1 MFKKAKRCNLRRRND
16 SDDEEKKEDQ
26 QTSGPG
32 AENSVNS
39 SEITTTSLATGAN
52 MLNNLGNGF
61 QPGAVKFSK
70 EKKKKKENREEPKAS
85 LLSFHDDEDDTEV
98 FRVKKSNYS
107 KKIVKQLKKEYME
120 DLEKSSDTIQG
131 QSTRFDGGPGQKLVI
146 KEEPLEGS
154 RASSEQG
161 EEEMEVDSN
170 EEQDEESEQ
179 RSGGAEFSQTLSA
192 LSSLRPGEIPD
203 AAFIHAAR
211 KRRQMA
217 RELGGEGNLVE
228 NEVTNKRLVREDEQG
243 GSDDDEDEKRIVF
256 SGVKMKSQ
264 RQKIAEE
271 IGIEGSDD
279 EALDNGQDEEVSRWE
294 QEQIRKGI
302 SIPQVQTTQSEE
314 TAMYYQ
320 GSYDAQ
326 PYGASYAMQFT
337 YPTVGADNSKP
348 LKTETSVPYPILSSD
363 LPPITTDLVK
373 KRLKDRYGLNCLLIG
388 GYCNP
393 SNSQFRSVQ
402 FVGIS
407 LDIFLNVLKLYR
419 FDCFG
424 MPASSD
430 AQHVNLHYSH
440 LLKMNCT
447 LDYQNSV
454 MRGCTNH
461 RGSQLRL
468 SFMRQGH
475 SSNTRR
481 YEQIQEE
488 LVASNKTIQLLEG
501 SSQEAEDK
509 YRFLQEMRGYV
520 GDLLEC
526 FSEKVPV
533 ILELE
538 AAMHQLLRQRASRLV
553 QRRQDDIKDESSEFS
568 SLSSKAVM
576 APNLD
581 SFGRDRTA
589 YHELAKQRR
598 IAEREARRT
607 RRRQA
612 REQNGKR
619 AEHKEGLS
627 SDDEETSTDITSYNL
642 ERDRIL
648 KELKKVFEDVVED
661 FHSLDNIKSHF
672 ETWRKLYLTCY
683 RDAYI
688 NLCLPKLFNPLIRL
702 QLITWSPLEVECP
715 NFEYMLW
722 FESLLFYG
730 CEDQS
735 TLKKE
740 EDIDNS
746 LLPAIVERVILP
758 KLAVLTDQVWD
769 PLSNSQ
775 TSRLVAYMQRLI
787 KDYPTV
793 LHGENRNTQE
803 LLKTIVMRIRRTL
816 DDDIF
821 LPLFPKNVMENKNSG
836 PYLFSQRQFWSCVKF
851 LGNILKWDGILSQSV
866 LKELAI
872 DSTLN
877 RYILS
882 AMQSVD
888 VSEESVEK
896 CRRVVECFPVQW
908 FSSLKGQQTLPQ
920 MENFCRYMKHIASS
934 VYRSCVAGSDVE
946 KRNAREHIKE
956 MVRLLGRLNA
966 LDHVIT
972 VASEHGIKDIK
983 TLLENK

>member
-1 MFKKAKRCNLRRRND
+1 MFKKAKRCNFRRRND
-16 SDDEEKKEDQ
+16 SEDEEKEEGQ
-26 QTSGPG
+26 QCGGPG
-32 AENSVNS
+32 AEDSANPSESTS
-39 SEITTTSLATGAN
+39 STGPAPAAN
-52 MLNNLGNGF
+52 TLNNHCALSFN
-61 QPGAVKFSK
+61 K
-70 EKKKKKENREEPKAS
+70 EKKRKIENREEPKAS
-85 LLSFHDDEDDTEV
+85 LLSFRDDEDETEM
-98 FRVKKSNYS
+98 FRVKKPNHS
-107 KKIVKQLKKEYME
+107 KKIVKQLKKEYKE
-120 DLEKSSDTIQG
+120 DLEKT
-131 QSTRFDGGPGQKLVI
+131 STSVQDQTAQIGGPAQNLSI

-161 EEEMEVDSN
+161 EEEMEVDST
-170 EEQDEESEQ
+170 EEQEGDGEQ
-179 RSGGAEFSQTLSA
+179 RPAGGAFSQTLSA

-217 RELGGEGNLVE
+217 RELGGEAPLVE
-228 NEVTNKRLVREDEQG
+228 NEATNKRLTHEDENG
-243 GSDDDEDEKRIVF
+243 GSDDEDEKRIVF
-256 SGVKMKSQ
+256 SGVNMKSQ

-271 IGIEGSDD
+271 IGIECSDD

-302 SIPQVQTTQSEE
+302 SIPQVQTTQSEDP
-314 TAMYYQ
+314 TMYYQ

-326 PYGASYAMQFT
+326 PYGASYAMPFS
-337 YPTVGADNSKP
+337 YAITVGADNSKP
-348 LKTETSVPYPILSSD
+348 LKAEPSVPSYPIPSCD
-363 LPPITTDLVK
+363 LTPITTDLVK
-373 KRLKDRYGLNCLLIG
+373 KRLKDR
-388 GYCNP
+388 
-393 SNSQFRSVQ
+393 
-402 FVGIS
+402 
-407 LDIFLNVLKLYR
+407 
-419 FDCFG
+419 
-424 MPASSD
+424 
-430 AQHVNLHYSH
+430 
-440 LLKMNCT
+440 
-447 LDYQNSV
+447 
-454 MRGCTNH
+454 
-461 RGSQLRL
+461 L
-468 SFMRQGH
+468 SFMRHGH
-475 SSNTRR
+475 ESNARR
-481 YEQIQEE
+481 FEQIQEE
-488 LVASNKTIQLLEG
+488 LEASKKTIQLLEG
-501 SSQEAEDK
+501 SSQDSSDK

-538 AAMHQLLRQRASRLV
+538 VAMHQLLRQRASRLV

-589 YHELAKQRR
+589 YQELAKQRR

-627 SDDEETSTDITSYNL
+627 SDDEETSTDITSFNS

-648 KELKKVFEDVVED
+648 IESKKVFEDVVED

-672 ETWRKLYLTCY
+672 ETWRKLYFTCY

-688 NLCLPKLFNPLIRL
+688 GLCLPKLFNPLIRL
-702 QLITWSPLEVECP
+702 QLISWSPLEVECP

-730 CEDQS
+730 CEEQS
-735 TLKKE
+735 ALKKE
-740 EDIDNS
+740 KDIDNN
-746 LLPAIVERVILP
+746 LLPAIVERVLLP
-758 KLAVLTDQVWD
+758 KLAVLMDQVWD
-769 PLSNSQ
+769 PLSSSQ
-775 TSRLVAYMQRLI
+775 TYRLVTFMQRLI

-803 LLKTIVMRIRRTL
+803 LLRTIVMRIRRTL

-836 PYLFSQRQFWSCVKF
+836 PYLFSQRQFWSCVKL
-851 LGNILKWDGILSQSV
+851 LGNILIWDGILSPSV
-866 LKELAI
+866 LKELAV

-882 AMQSVD
+882 ALQTTD
-888 VSEESVEK
+888 VSEEHVEK

-920 MENFCRYMKHIASS
+920 LENFCRYLKHLASS
-934 VYRSCVAGSDVE
+934 LYRGCVSGSDVE
-946 KRNAREHIKE
+946 KRNVREHIKE
-956 MVRLLGRLNA
+956 VVRLLGRLNA
-966 LDHVIT
+966 LDHVIA

-983 TLLENK
+983 TLLVNK

>member
-1 MFKKAKRCNLRRRND
+1 MLFSTSPLDGSSEFPLPLSKSKHPQRGVAYYITMFKKAKRCNFRRRND
-16 SDDEEKKEDQ
+16 SEDEEKDEDQ
-26 QTSGPG
+26 QSGGPG
-32 AENSVNS
+32 AEDSANP
-39 SEITTTSLATGAN
+39 SESTITTGPALAAN
-52 MLNNLGNGF
+52 MLNNHGNGF
-61 QPGAVKFSK
+61 QPAAVKSNK
-70 EKKKKKENREEPKAS
+70 EKKRKENREEPKAS
-85 LLSFHDDEDDTEV
+85 LLSFHDDEDETEV
-98 FRVKKSNYS
+98 FRVKKSNHS
-107 KKIVKQLKKEYME
+107 KKIVKQLKKEYKE
-120 DLEKSSDTIQG
+120 DLEKTGNVIQD
-131 QSTRFDGGPGQKLVI
+131 QNTRIGAPVQNLSI

-170 EEQDEESEQ
+170 EEQEEEGEQ
-179 RSGGAEFSQTLSA
+179 RPAGGAFSQTLSA

-217 RELGGEGNLVE
+217 RELGGEAPLVE
-228 NEVTNKRLVREDEQG
+228 NEATNKRLTHEDENG
-243 GSDDDEDEKRIVF
+243 GSDDEDEKRIVF
-256 SGVKMKSQ
+256 SGVKMKTQ

-271 IGIEGSDD
+271 IGIECSDD
-279 EALDNGQDEEVSRWE
+279 EALDDGQDEEVSRWE

-302 SIPQVQTTQSEE
+302 SIPQVQTTQSEDP
-314 TAMYYQ
+314 TMYYQ

-326 PYGASYAMQFT
+326 PYGASYAMPFSYAT
-337 YPTVGADNSKP
+337 ATVGVDNSKP
-348 LKTETSVPYPILSSD
+348 LKAEPSVPYPIPSCD
-363 LPPITTDLVK
+363 LTPISTDLVK
-373 KRLKDRYGLNCLLIG
+373 KRLKDR
-388 GYCNP
+388 
-393 SNSQFRSVQ
+393 
-402 FVGIS
+402 
-407 LDIFLNVLKLYR
+407 
-419 FDCFG
+419 
-424 MPASSD
+424 
-430 AQHVNLHYSH
+430 
-440 LLKMNCT
+440 
-447 LDYQNSV
+447 
-454 MRGCTNH
+454 
-461 RGSQLRL
+461 L

-475 SSNTRR
+475 DSNARR
-481 YEQIQEE
+481 FEQIQEE
-488 LVASNKTIQLLEG
+488 LEASKKTIQLLEG
-501 SSQEAEDK
+501 SSQEAADK

-538 AAMHQLLRQRASRLV
+538 VAMHQLLRQRASRLV

-589 YHELAKQRR
+589 YQELAKQRR

-627 SDDEETSTDITSYNL
+627 SDDEETSTDITSFFS

-648 KELKKVFEDVVED
+648 KESKKVFEDVMED

-672 ETWRKLYLTCY
+672 ETWRKLYFTCY

-688 NLCLPKLFNPLIRL
+688 GLCLPKLLNPLIRL
-702 QLITWSPLEVECP
+702 QLISWSPLEVECP

-730 CEDQS
+730 CGEQS
-735 TLKKE
+735 ALKKE

-746 LLPAIVERVILP
+746 LLPAIVERVLLP

-769 PLSNSQ
+769 PLSSSQ
-775 TSRLVAYMQRLI
+775 TSRLVTFMQRLI

-793 LHGENRNTQE
+793 MHGDNRNTQE
-803 LLKTIVMRIRRTL
+803 LLRTIVMRIRRTL

-836 PYLFSQRQFWSCVKF
+836 PYLFSQRQFWSCVKL
-851 LGNILKWDGILSQSV
+851 LGNILLWDGILSPSV
-866 LKELAI
+866 LKELAV

-882 AMQSVD
+882 ALQTTD
-888 VSEESVEK
+888 VSEEHVEK
-896 CRRVVECFPVQW
+896 SRRVVECFPVQW

-920 MENFCRYMKHIASS
+920 LENFCRFLKHLASS
-934 VYRSCVAGSDVE
+934 LYRTCVAGSDVE
-946 KRNAREHIKE
+946 KRNVRDHIKE
-956 MVRLLGRLNA
+956 VVRLLGRLNA
-966 LDHVIT
+966 LDHVIA
-972 VASEHGIKDIK
+972 VASEHGDSAHITTETPEPKD
-983 TLLENK
+983 TQSEGSFPATQEVFLDPVCSALRPAAR

>member
-1 MFKKAKRCNLRRRND
+1 MFKKAKRCNFRRRND
-16 SDDEEKKEDQ
+16 SEDEEKDEDQ
-26 QTSGPG
+26 QSGGPG
-32 AENSVNS
+32 AEDSANP
-39 SEITTTSLATGAN
+39 SESTITTGPALAAN
-52 MLNNLGNGF
+52 MLNNHGNGF
-61 QPGAVKFSK
+61 QPAAVKSNK
-70 EKKKKKENREEPKAS
+70 EKKRKENREEPKAS
-85 LLSFHDDEDDTEV
+85 LLSFHDDEDETEV
-98 FRVKKSNYS
+98 FRVKKSNHS
-107 KKIVKQLKKEYME
+107 KKIVKQLKKEYKE
-120 DLEKSSDTIQG
+120 DLEKTGNVIQD
-131 QSTRFDGGPGQKLVI
+131 QNTRIGAPVQNLSI

-170 EEQDEESEQ
+170 EEQEEEGEQ
-179 RSGGAEFSQTLSA
+179 RPAGGAFSQTLSA

-217 RELGGEGNLVE
+217 RELGGEAPLVE
-228 NEVTNKRLVREDEQG
+228 NEATNKRLTHEDENG
-243 GSDDDEDEKRIVF
+243 GSDDEDEKRIVF
-256 SGVKMKSQ
+256 SGVKMKTQ

-271 IGIEGSDD
+271 IGIECSDD
-279 EALDNGQDEEVSRWE
+279 EALDDGQDEEVSRWE

-302 SIPQVQTTQSEE
+302 SIPQVQTTQSEDP
-314 TAMYYQ
+314 TMYYQ

-326 PYGASYAMQFT
+326 PYGASYAMPFSYAT
-337 YPTVGADNSKP
+337 ATVGVDNSKP
-348 LKTETSVPYPILSSD
+348 LKAEPSVPYPIPSCD
-363 LPPITTDLVK
+363 LTPISTDLVK
-373 KRLKDRYGLNCLLIG
+373 KRLKDR
-388 GYCNP
+388 
-393 SNSQFRSVQ
+393 
-402 FVGIS
+402 
-407 LDIFLNVLKLYR
+407 
-419 FDCFG
+419 
-424 MPASSD
+424 
-430 AQHVNLHYSH
+430 
-440 LLKMNCT
+440 
-447 LDYQNSV
+447 
-454 MRGCTNH
+454 
-461 RGSQLRL
+461 L

-475 SSNTRR
+475 DSNARR
-481 YEQIQEE
+481 FEQIQEE
-488 LVASNKTIQLLEG
+488 LEASKKTIQLLEG
-501 SSQEAEDK
+501 SSQEAADK

-538 AAMHQLLRQRASRLV
+538 VAMHQLLRQRASRLV

-589 YHELAKQRR
+589 YQELAKQRR

-627 SDDEETSTDITSYNL
+627 SDDEETSTDITSFFS

-648 KELKKVFEDVVED
+648 KESKKVFEDVMED

-672 ETWRKLYLTCY
+672 ETWRKLYFTCY

-688 NLCLPKLFNPLIRL
+688 GLCLPKLLNPLIRL
-702 QLITWSPLEVECP
+702 QLISWSPLEVECP

-730 CEDQS
+730 CGEQS
-735 TLKKE
+735 ALKKE

-746 LLPAIVERVILP
+746 LLPAIVERVLLP

-769 PLSNSQ
+769 PLSSSQ
-775 TSRLVAYMQRLI
+775 TSRLVTFMQRLI

-793 LHGENRNTQE
+793 MHGDNRNTQE
-803 LLKTIVMRIRRTL
+803 LLRTIVMRIRRTL

-836 PYLFSQRQFWSCVKF
+836 PYLFSQRQFWSCVKL
-851 LGNILKWDGILSQSV
+851 LGNILLWDGILSPSV
-866 LKELAI
+866 LKELAV

-882 AMQSVD
+882 ALQTTD
-888 VSEESVEK
+888 VSEEHVEK
-896 CRRVVECFPVQW
+896 SRRVVECFPVQW

-920 MENFCRYMKHIASS
+920 LENFCRFLKHLASS
-934 VYRSCVAGSDVE
+934 LYRTCVAGSDVE
-946 KRNAREHIKE
+946 KRNVRDHIKE
-956 MVRLLGRLNA
+956 VVRLLGRLNA
-966 LDHVIT
+966 LDHVIA

-983 TLLENK
+983 TLLESK